1 MNALRRPREGWMLL
15 VLFGVLQ
22 LSSAA
27 SAGAQPPIGGPPP
40 TCRDLWGEANTL
52 AARDALQAA
61 GLAAGQ
67 APSPAAS
74 AWSQAWT
81 RAWTAAWTA
90 AGAGLT
96 GTPGAGCCHNNW
108 FALGVQTGK
117 TAWGS
122 AWQTAPAVAGAD
134 KSWADRFAAKYAEEW
149 AKEWFLHY
157 PWLCARARANATA
170 NAFAT
175 AVAFADA
182 TADSWAFA
190 WANTDAWA
198 EVQTAV
204 WTNVWT
210 NAGAAAWASAGATA
224 MTGASA
230 TAASS
235 AVAAVSGNC
244 AIAAANACAAA
255 AAEAFAQAWAE
266 AGASAYSSAYASAA
280 AQAGAR
286 ALARAWAS
294 AIASANAREF
304 AVAFAAAFS
313 NAGASAFAAVW
324 RQKLADEAQL
334 PAIVRWWTTPGA
346 PMPAV
351 ATIWRALAG
360 ASASASK
367 AAFKVAFDV
376 AWAQSASFQADF
388 ARARSQVQA
397 ELFEYTSSWVST
409 WTEAW
414 AAKWVESWSRA
425 YARLCARAAAVAC
438 AQCPTCTTT
447 TTGTGT
453 RPRTVSQPRGFTWTL
468 VGLGVTAGNI
478 FEIIVRSQT
487 GEPIVVEIPSGTVF
501 KPSNPDYQRMITDNP
516 QRVDVGPNQTAQ
528 APLNGYC
535 LDYGQQP
542 PPPTTFGR
550 LDADPILVASAG
562 SLPALGLTVP
572 STAQAGPSLSYQVDD
587 NPAEYGVYQKIIQ
600 AGNQLAA
607 EGKFH
612 KDLPPQKYK
621 LAVIQRAIWT
631 YATRASATPHS
642 RETLLSDIRQQVKG
656 SGGTQSDAQV
666 QELVNHLMEDVQAVL
681 RAAGAN

>member
-1 MNALRRPREGWMLL
+1 MNALRRPRVGWFLV
-15 VLFGVLQ
+15 VLFGVL
-22 LSSAA
+22 LLFSAA
-27 SAGAQPPIGGPPP
+27 SAEAQPPFGSPPP
-40 TCRDLWGEANTL
+40 ACRDLWSEANTL

-67 APSPAAS
+67 PPSQAAG

-90 AGAGLT
+90 AGVGLT
-96 GTPGAGCCHNNW
+96 GAPGAGCCNNNW
-108 FALGVQTGK
+108 FGLGVQSGK
-117 TAWGS
+117 RAWDS
-122 AWQTAPAVAGAD
+122 AGQTAPMVSGAD
-134 KSWADRFAAKYAEEW
+134 KAWADRFAAQYAEEW

-175 AVAFADA
+175 AFAFADA

-204 WTNVWT
+204 WTDVWT

-224 MTGASA
+224 MTGAAAAA
-230 TAASS
+230 TAS

-244 AIAAANACAAA
+244 ALAAANACAAA

-266 AGASAYSSAYASAA
+266 AGAAAYSSAYASAA

-294 AIASANAREF
+294 AIASANARAF
-304 AVAFAAAFS
+304 AVAFAAAYS
-313 NAGASAFAAVW
+313 SAGARAFAAVW
-324 RQKLADEAQL
+324 RQRLANEGQL

-351 ATIWRALAG
+351 ATLWRMLAG
-360 ASASASK
+360 ASANANK
-367 AAFKVAFDV
+367 AAFKAAFDV

-388 ARARSQVQA
+388 ARARSQAQA

-409 WTEAW
+409 WSEAW

-438 AQCPTCTTT
+438 AQCPTCTT

-478 FEIIVRSQT
+478 FEIIVRNQT
-487 GEPIVVEIPSGTVF
+487 GEPISVEVPGGTVF

-516 QRVDVGPNQTAQ
+516 QRVDLAPNQTAQ

-535 LDYGQQP
+535 LDYGKQP
-542 PPPTTFGR
+542 PPATTLGR
-550 LDADPILVASAG
+550 VEADPILVAAAG
-562 SLPALGLTVP
+562 SLAALGLAVP
-572 STAQAGPSLSYQVDD
+572 PRAQAAQSLSYQVDD
-587 NPAEYGVYQKIIQ
+587 NPAEYGVYPRIIQ
-600 AGNQLAA
+600 AGNQLAV

-631 YATRASATPHS
+631 YSMRASATPHS
-642 RETLLSDIRQQVKG
+642 RETLLGDIRQQVKA
-656 SGGTQSDAQV
+656 SGGTQSNAQIE
-666 QELVNHLMEDVQAVL
+666 ELVNHILEDVQAVL